1 MVRGVS
7 ESEWKIFREVREP
20 ALEKFCERV
29 LGELGRI
36 SCDASQSHHERFL
49 EVYRLLQDRNY
60 ELAQAFDAPRRSQM
74 LMQLVAM
81 HTLGLLEAEE
91 LARFTPKTQETIAA
105 LAEFS
110 SE

>member
-1 MVRGVS
+1 MCLNRNGKS
-7 ESEWKIFREVREP
+7 S
-20 ALEKFCERV
+20 ERV
-29 LGELGRI
+29 LDELGRI
-36 SCDASQSHHERFL
+36 WCDASQSHHERFL

-60 ELAQAFDAPRRSQM
+60 ELAQAFDGPRRSQM
-74 LMQLVAM
+74 LMQLVTM
-81 HTLGLLEAEE
+81 HTLGLLEAED